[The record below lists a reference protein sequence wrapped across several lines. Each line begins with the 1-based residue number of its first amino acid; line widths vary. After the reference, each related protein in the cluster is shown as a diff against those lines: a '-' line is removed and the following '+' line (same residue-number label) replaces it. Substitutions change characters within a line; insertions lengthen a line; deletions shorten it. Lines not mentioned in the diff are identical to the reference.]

1 MKSDNTISIENILD
15 KFKDENSIN
24 QIKNI
29 EKQIILFNSREKE
42 KDFDTNDPQII
53 KGKEQIIFS
62 IISNNIQEKI
72 DYFLDSKK
80 NLNFELFIF
89 FLMEQI
95 KNILSSIIKNSKMLD
110 EGFFKEINKNIL
122 KKKLLIITNFLLSFY
137 DNNKNIQLNI
147 SEINSINKEDSF
159 LISCIKIILLLDDC
173 LDKKKFE
180 GIFGQ
185 VKTKDN
191 KKIINKLT
199 VYIVDI
205 CKIFILIKK
214 NKKIIKLNDDNI
226 TKGQIDY
233 NIFDTL
239 IENAYE
245 KYMPSLILFLFDI
258 IFKYDLI
265 MFFSTII
272 NNDDISKIILNKFGY
287 DYRAR
292 YLFILLINNSP
303 SKLGQ
308 TEQKELLKILGNN
321 NTINFLF
328 KCIMDDI
335 DNKKYNEENLSHLFE
350 EIKILYFFS
359 ILINSKNDEFE
370 KIIIDILK
378 KILNSSN
385 KEDIEKSFENYI
397 NDIFKL
403 GKKIPK
409 HKNKIYDF
417 IFFIAESIPNF
428 KIITLKIFFSNL
440 NLKKY
445 LEMNKNIINMNYI
458 KSFYK
463 NLPKSKGG
471 IIPIFFNFLQS
482 LKENGY
488 LPFNEIMNFIEDI
501 PSFTNK
507 ITAKI
512 FIENLEKFLENNNKK
527 NIDNDIN
534 LLSISDTNLSTQK
547 EEKEKINNDFIE
559 FKYNI
564 YENYLNILYKI
575 INEIKDNI
583 NIIKNKS
590 PFDNDVTLSSI
601 INTNYS
607 CDKDKENKYNISIDV
622 FIIFIEYLSIILKEQ
637 KMFQLFIS
645 KKFLEFF
652 PYLVKD
658 NQYKIIPY
666 KLLKIF
672 FESKNNENIRDK
684 NKEQILNILNRL
696 NSFSNDYENNENQKL
711 KEILLIMDTIKILF
725 CKKSLVP
732 FDDIIKKI
740 NDVYI
745 FYPLYMN
752 DNFKTITEFY
762 NDEYHSLIKNYLD
775 MIIELIVISNK
786 NAIIKNNNYLSFSH
800 ENVKIIIENVI
811 KFYSRM
817 KEENNLNNKYFLN
830 IIKYFI
836 DKSLNLYKISN
847 ENNEIN
853 DNNNI
858 SENDFTLYYI
868 KKYKINQEILKENN
882 KIENISIISN
892 FCIQSPLIIL
902 LLLKSLFK
910 YNTYVKQFLEYLY
923 FLSKINQQNIIYLL
937 KHNLLK
943 ILFKLLEQN
952 SSYNGIILKLL
963 KESFKYLDKKDFCF
977 VFGKIINLLNDSK
990 EKKEIK
996 ILIKGLLQN
1005 IINALQLLNN
1015 INNAYCKGIILSDNK
1030 IEQTNIYN
1038 IMKIKDLK
1046 FDTKDENNNI
1056 NNLIIKQEIYFFKS
1070 LKTKKLLLLR
1080 ISNENENK
1088 EEYIEIC
1095 LRNEGIII
1103 NENDGKMKYEDL
1115 SNYNSI
1121 FIDDN
1126 YTSKSNQELY
1136 LKLNEINNISYL
1148 FKNSKRTLVIYINDK
1163 KILSYD
1169 FKFKFDNLINIE
1181 IGYPLDLIHENNND
1195 DNYITYN
1202 HIKIKSL
1209 VIYSH
1214 NQENVEKIYKL
1225 NLGNIYCNYLFP
1237 DELTNFKLDEK
1248 TILLCKYN
1256 NINSVQLNSVFK
1268 KNHIKSQF
1276 YQKVFFN
1283 QILSNNSLNC
1293 FFRFEKFIFIL
1304 LNNSNLDKDIFI
1316 ELIRLLCAYL
1326 IMNKTFINK
1335 FFAKKEFSSSL
1346 YFSLYR
1352 NAKFIDINCVQI
1364 LLNVALVSNINN
1376 NLIIDILLDIK
1387 IFELLNPQTKLDL
1400 INIINKNIITK
1411 EKNASNIFYI
1421 FEKLNMILLLSS
1433 FNNRI
1438 FDELIINIIF
1448 KAFEENPKEKKL
1460 INLVEEL
1467 IYILFSFSKYKMQH
1481 LLKYK
1486 NGKEK
1491 ETSKILKNYFHKIYN
1506 SEDIIYIKEIISKK
1520 LQNIIID
1527 IEIKDKLI
1535 RIINSY
1541 SSETSKKNE
1550 NNILNEENNYEDLNT
1565 LLTLPKSLTKKRRMS
1580 LSPTNNVNK
1589 NYFNKKSQNFI
1600 GRFTKRLPF
1609 QNDIVNSSVY
1619 IKNNNK
1625 ALLNNIS
1632 YQFEKIREPSIR
1644 PLDDVIIFKGII
1656 NGRKTLKNMYK
1667 NKGSKKKQEIEI
1679 IITEQDK
1686 EICNKDCH
1694 LCLFIKKILISMYK
1708 REKSFEIYKNNLM
1721 HIIAEIFIL
1730 NQNKNKNLGF
1740 KYNFSYYLMKQE
1752 GPNRIRKRFDIRIDK
1767 LLNHEYDKN
1776 YKDKTDKNKE
1786 FWKLFNFYENKEKG
1800 KYINDNLLNFFN
1812 LGQIFNI
1819 NIIQDLVDEDDTYLE
1834 SFNCLLFKGLSYLN
1848 SVFVLGKDK
1857 IYILS
1862 RVNLSIDNILFDAH
1876 FPISRKFWILNN
1888 YEDVLSEQCEY
1899 LSSYENNNNSN
1910 SNKFDNTQRKKS
1922 KFEKIEKGFWVY
1934 SFYYFEINE
1943 IHKRKF
1949 LHHNNAFE
1957 IFLKNGKNYYI
1968 ACNLNKREK
1977 ILKSIINNI
1986 KTSYKSINNSFLIN
2000 NEYDEEMQGKENKNE
2015 NIINNIS
2022 EIQNENLIKNENMIF
2037 ITDSNLFYEKSKKN
2051 KKNNFLENLFKKQK
2065 KSKFYI
2071 GSILDEKTLL
2081 EKTYEHWTLG
2091 HITTYSYLMILNT
2104 LSGRTFND
2112 LAQYPIYPWVLSNFS
2127 TNELDFN
2134 NLKNYRDFN
2143 YPIYAQNEEVRE
2155 NLALKYENFDDIS
2168 GFKYHSGSHYSNAG
2182 FVCYFLIRIKPFSI
2196 SNAEIQGE
2204 SFDTTD
2210 RLFFDIENL
2219 SKVNEK
2225 YQELIPEIY
2234 NIPETF
2240 INMNKLDFGLNSE
2253 KKNIENVKIPL
2264 WGRHSPRIFC
2274 KILTKALESQIVS
2287 TNINNWIDLIFGYKQ
2302 KGKHAEKFYN
2312 VLRDV
2317 CSRFNPEKDCENELE
2332 LEQKIN
2338 EICEMGINPK
2348 PLFPKP
2354 HRKRERHQKIK
2365 AFFCKNIYLHYFK
2378 AKDEIY
2384 KLKNF
2389 EDDNDIIKDMR
2400 QYYEIPYKYIS
2411 KGEGGICSF
2420 KTCYEEIDEKKEE
2433 ENKEEKNLIYFIIN
2447 GKKEL
2452 IPPSYK
2458 NFIQWENDNC
2468 FYINKPF
2475 KKIKY
2480 KFSILHMMK
2489 YKIKFM
2495 KITIDGN
2502 YIIIGYNN
2510 GIIEKYKLMRIWGP
2524 KIKKENEKIS
2534 NEKKKDLKEKKYSIN
2549 RQHKNISD
2557 TKALFNSLFGNKNKK
2572 RLSYQ
2577 DIKKNNNIEDDEE
2590 ENKNILNNI
2599 ESILGKKNINNYK
2612 NSNKILFDTQ
2622 FPISSSN
2629 IINSDCIILN
2639 NNNGKFIQYSG
2650 YQMNNEEELKEGE
2663 IPGYDIYY
2671 HDVNNKNIF
2680 LNKENI
2686 NNTSEKNYIIFLVNS
2701 LNQIFDEISLIEICE
2716 PFSFMLIT
2724 DKENYLYIIDF
2735 NTFDLI
2741 KKIDCNIYFEERIRF
2756 ISICPITGDFILSTN
2771 AQIILMSINGV
2782 FITKKSNFKSKINY
2796 CFIKSIF
2803 NSDLY
2808 LFTAHENG
2816 DIMISQL
2823 IDNLNGIIFDE
2834 NKFENN
2840 LLNSEII
2847 FDLNNKYKP
2856 LKIENIPKVYYHTY
2870 NTNNNKCNEKKEF
2883 LNYIKD
2889 ENNFSLIF
2897 DTLIEIKCSENALK
2911 YIKLTKNSSNLI
2923 CIDSK
2928 NNLITLNYDDFFLS
2942 KKKFK
2947 DKKNIVYCN
2956 KCKNSISSAKIFCQ
2970 ICGKKLCSNCKIEII
2985 VPEISLKHTKPVC
2998 DDCSQLINKSNHSLY
3013 DF

>member
-29 EKQIILFNSREKE
+29 EKQIFLFNSREKE

-199 VYIVDI
+199 VHIVDI

-226 TKGQIDY
+226 IKGQIDY

-245 KYMPSLILFLFDI
+245 KYMPILILFLFDI

-463 NLPKSKGG
+463 NLPKSKGE

-507 ITAKI
+507 VSAKI

-672 FESKNNENIRDK
+672 FDSKNNENIGDK

-752 DNFKTITEFY
+752 DNLKTIKEFY

-847 ENNEIN
+847 ENNEVN
-853 DNNNI
+853 DNNI

-910 YNTYVKQFLEYLY
+910 YNKYIKQFLEFLY
-923 FLSKINQQNIIYLL
+923 FLCKINHQNIIYLL

-943 ILFKLLEQN
+943 VLFKYLEKN
-952 SSYNGIILKLL
+952 STHNDIILKIL
-963 KESFKYLDKKDFCF
+963 KESFKYLDKNNFSF
-977 VFGKIINLLNDSK
+977 IFGKIISLLNNAK
-990 EKKEIK
+990 ENKENE
-996 ILIKGLLQN
+996 ILIKDLLKN
-1005 IINALQLLNN
+1005 IIDDLQLLNN
-1015 INNAYCKGIILSDNK
+1015 VNSSYCKGILLSDNK
-1030 IEQTNIYN
+1030 VEQTNIYN
-1038 IMKIKDLK
+1038 LMKIKELK
-1046 FDTKDENNNI
+1046 FCPKNANGDL
-1056 NNLIIKQEIYFFKS
+1056 NNLIVKQEIYFYKS

-1080 ISNENENK
+1080 ISNLNIENNEKKENG
-1088 EEYIEIC
+1088 YIEIC
-1095 LRNEGIII
+1095 LRNEEIII
-1103 NENDGKMKYEDL
+1103 NENEGKMKYEDL

-1126 YTSKSNQELY
+1126 YNLKSNQELY
-1136 LKLNEINNISYL
+1136 LKLNEINTISYI
-1148 FKNSKRTLVIYINDK
+1148 FKNNKKLLVIYINEK
-1163 KILSYD
+1163 KVLSYELN
-1169 FKFKFDNLINIE
+1169 FEFNNLINIE
-1181 IGYPLDLIHENNND
+1181 IGYPLDLIQENNLNI
-1195 DNYITYN
+1195 NYISYN
-1202 HIKIKSL
+1202 HIKIKSIL
-1209 VIYSH
+1209 IYSH
-1214 NQENVEKIYKL
+1214 NKDKDDAENIYKL
-1225 NLGNIYCNYLFP
+1225 NLENIACNYLFS
-1237 DELTNFKLDEK
+1237 DELTNFKLDEN
-1248 TILLCKYN
+1248 TFLLSKYN
-1256 NINSVQLNSVFK
+1256 NINSVLLNSVFK

-1276 YQKVFFN
+1276 YRKVFFN

-1293 FFRFEKFIFIL
+1293 FFRFEKYIFIL
-1304 LNNSNLDKDIFI
+1304 LNNSNIEQDIFN
-1316 ELIRLLCAYL
+1316 ELIQLLSIYL
-1326 IMNKTFINK
+1326 IMNKPFITQ
-1335 FFAKKEFSSSL
+1335 FLSKKEFLSSL

-1352 NAKFIDINCVQI
+1352 NVKFIDIKCIEN
-1364 LLNVALVSNINN
+1364 LLNVALISNINN

-1387 IFELLNPQTKLDL
+1387 IFELMNIQTKSDL
-1400 INIINKNIITK
+1400 INIINNNIIKKEKNII
-1411 EKNASNIFYI
+1411 NIFYI
-1421 FEKLNMILLLSS
+1421 FEKLEIILLLCS

-1438 FDELIINIIF
+1438 FDELILNIIF
-1448 KAFEENPKEKKL
+1448 KALEENPKEKKL
-1460 INLVEEL
+1460 ISLVEEL
-1467 IYILFSFSKYKMQH
+1467 IYILFS
-1481 LLKYK
+1481 L
-1486 NGKEK
+1486 
-1491 ETSKILKNYFHKIYN
+1491 
-1506 SEDIIYIKEIISKK
+1506 
-1520 LQNIIID
+1520 
-1527 IEIKDKLI
+1527 
-1535 RIINSY
+1535 
-1541 SSETSKKNE
+1541 
-1550 NNILNEENNYEDLNT
+1550 
-1565 LLTLPKSLTKKRRMS
+1565 
-1580 LSPTNNVNK
+1580 
-1589 NYFNKKSQNFI
+1589 
-1600 GRFTKRLPF
+1600 
-1609 QNDIVNSSVY
+1609 
-1619 IKNNNK
+1619 
-1625 ALLNNIS
+1625 
-1632 YQFEKIREPSIR
+1632 
-1644 PLDDVIIFKGII
+1644 
-1656 NGRKTLKNMYK
+1656 
-1667 NKGSKKKQEIEI
+1667 
-1679 IITEQDK
+1679 
-1686 EICNKDCH
+1686 
-1694 LCLFIKKILISMYK
+1694 
-1708 REKSFEIYKNNLM
+1708 
-1721 HIIAEIFIL
+1721 
-1730 NQNKNKNLGF
+1730 
-1740 KYNFSYYLMKQE
+1740 
-1752 GPNRIRKRFDIRIDK
+1752 
-1767 LLNHEYDKN
+1767 
-1776 YKDKTDKNKE
+1776 
-1786 FWKLFNFYENKEKG
+1786 
-1800 KYINDNLLNFFN
+1800 
-1812 LGQIFNI
+1812 
-1819 NIIQDLVDEDDTYLE
+1819 
-1834 SFNCLLFKGLSYLN
+1834 
-1848 SVFVLGKDK
+1848 
-1857 IYILS
+1857 
-1862 RVNLSIDNILFDAH
+1862 
-1876 FPISRKFWILNN
+1876 
-1888 YEDVLSEQCEY
+1888 
-1899 LSSYENNNNSN
+1899 
-1910 SNKFDNTQRKKS
+1910 
-1922 KFEKIEKGFWVY
+1922 
-1934 SFYYFEINE
+1934 
-1943 IHKRKF
+1943 
-1949 LHHNNAFE
+1949 
-1957 IFLKNGKNYYI
+1957 
-1968 ACNLNKREK
+1968 
-1977 ILKSIINNI
+1977 
-1986 KTSYKSINNSFLIN
+1986 
-2000 NEYDEEMQGKENKNE
+2000 
-2015 NIINNIS
+2015 
-2022 EIQNENLIKNENMIF
+2022 
-2037 ITDSNLFYEKSKKN
+2037 
-2051 KKNNFLENLFKKQK
+2051 
-2065 KSKFYI
+2065 
-2071 GSILDEKTLL
+2071 
-2081 EKTYEHWTLG
+2081 
-2091 HITTYSYLMILNT
+2091 
-2104 LSGRTFND
+2104 
-2112 LAQYPIYPWVLSNFS
+2112 
-2127 TNELDFN
+2127 
-2134 NLKNYRDFN
+2134 
-2143 YPIYAQNEEVRE
+2143 
-2155 NLALKYENFDDIS
+2155 
-2168 GFKYHSGSHYSNAG
+2168 
-2182 FVCYFLIRIKPFSI
+2182 
-2196 SNAEIQGE
+2196 
-2204 SFDTTD
+2204 
-2210 RLFFDIENL
+2210 
-2219 SKVNEK
+2219 
-2225 YQELIPEIY
+2225 
-2234 NIPETF
+2234 
-2240 INMNKLDFGLNSE
+2240 
-2253 KKNIENVKIPL
+2253 
-2264 WGRHSPRIFC
+2264 
-2274 KILTKALESQIVS
+2274 
-2287 TNINNWIDLIFGYKQ
+2287 
-2302 KGKHAEKFYN
+2302 
-2312 VLRDV
+2312 
-2317 CSRFNPEKDCENELE
+2317 
-2332 LEQKIN
+2332 
-2338 EICEMGINPK
+2338 
-2348 PLFPKP
+2348 
-2354 HRKRERHQKIK
+2354 
-2365 AFFCKNIYLHYFK
+2365 
-2378 AKDEIY
+2378 
-2384 KLKNF
+2384 
-2389 EDDNDIIKDMR
+2389 
-2400 QYYEIPYKYIS
+2400 
-2411 KGEGGICSF
+2411 
-2420 KTCYEEIDEKKEE
+2420 
-2433 ENKEEKNLIYFIIN
+2433 YFI
-2447 GKKEL
+2447 
-2452 IPPSYK
+2452 
-2458 NFIQWENDNC
+2458 
-2468 FYINKPF
+2468 
-2475 KKIKY
+2475 
-2480 KFSILHMMK
+2480 
-2489 YKIKFM
+2489 
-2495 KITIDGN
+2495 
-2502 YIIIGYNN
+2502 
-2510 GIIEKYKLMRIWGP
+2510 
-2524 KIKKENEKIS
+2524 
-2534 NEKKKDLKEKKYSIN
+2534 
-2549 RQHKNISD
+2549 
-2557 TKALFNSLFGNKNKK
+2557 
-2572 RLSYQ
+2572 
-2577 DIKKNNNIEDDEE
+2577 
-2590 ENKNILNNI
+2590 
-2599 ESILGKKNINNYK
+2599 
-2612 NSNKILFDTQ
+2612 
-2622 FPISSSN
+2622 
-2629 IINSDCIILN
+2629 
-2639 NNNGKFIQYSG
+2639 
-2650 YQMNNEEELKEGE
+2650 
-2663 IPGYDIYY
+2663 
-2671 HDVNNKNIF
+2671 
-2680 LNKENI
+2680 
-2686 NNTSEKNYIIFLVNS
+2686 
-2701 LNQIFDEISLIEICE
+2701 
-2716 PFSFMLIT
+2716 
-2724 DKENYLYIIDF
+2724 
-2735 NTFDLI
+2735 
-2741 KKIDCNIYFEERIRF
+2741 
-2756 ISICPITGDFILSTN
+2756 
-2771 AQIILMSINGV
+2771 
-2782 FITKKSNFKSKINY
+2782 
-2796 CFIKSIF
+2796 
-2803 NSDLY
+2803 
-2808 LFTAHENG
+2808 
-2816 DIMISQL
+2816 
-2823 IDNLNGIIFDE
+2823 
-2834 NKFENN
+2834 
-2840 LLNSEII
+2840 
-2847 FDLNNKYKP
+2847 
-2856 LKIENIPKVYYHTY
+2856 
-2870 NTNNNKCNEKKEF
+2870 
-2883 LNYIKD
+2883 
-2889 ENNFSLIF
+2889 
-2897 DTLIEIKCSENALK
+2897 
-2911 YIKLTKNSSNLI
+2911 
-2923 CIDSK
+2923 
-2928 NNLITLNYDDFFLS
+2928 FF
-2942 KKKFK
+2942 F
-2947 DKKNIVYCN
+2947 
-2956 KCKNSISSAKIFCQ
+2956 
-2970 ICGKKLCSNCKIEII
+2970 
-2985 VPEISLKHTKPVC
+2985 
-2998 DDCSQLINKSNHSLY
+2998 
-3013 DF
+3013 